1 MKQLFYSLLHNLLS
15 IINYEFSYFNFAMFS
30 YFALRIEIW
39 IYAFFEGYIYVNN
52 KKYIW
57 YPFKHPKMELF
68 TKIVIAVNFL

>member
-52 KKYIW
+52 KKYI
-57 YPFKHPKMELF
+57 
-68 TKIVIAVNFL
+68 